1 QLFAALG
8 LLVAL
13 NFLGAERA
21 GAEPAAL
28 ANDMIARV
36 NQVRAVNGL
45 PPLSEAAELDALAS
59 ERSADMVGRHYF
71 SHTTPDGLTIFNLI
85 EQRGLAYRL
94 AGENLAWNTY
104 AEGQASAAAV
114 QGFLDS
120 PPHRANL
127 LNLEFRQIG
136 VGVANDGP

>member
-1 QLFAALG
+1 WSGRTLSAGDRHGYRGGGDLSVLPTLRSTTRTALQLFAALG
-8 LLVAL
+8 LLAGL

-36 NQVRAVNGL
+36 NQVRAVSGL

-71 SHTTPDGLTIFNLI
+71 
-85 EQRGLAYRL
+85 
-94 AGENLAWNTY
+94 
-104 AEGQASAAAV
+104 
-114 QGFLDS
+114 
-120 PPHRANL
+120 
-127 LNLEFRQIG
+127 
-136 VGVANDGP
+136 